1 MTATIKQKDGKYFL
15 TLDGKEVDNVKS
27 INLTMNQDELPVL
40 TLSVYVESAEVET
53 EKG

>member
-27 INLTMNQDELPVL
+27 VQIQMNRDELPVL
-40 TLSVYVESAEVET
+40 TLSVYVDSAEVET
-53 EKG
+53 EA